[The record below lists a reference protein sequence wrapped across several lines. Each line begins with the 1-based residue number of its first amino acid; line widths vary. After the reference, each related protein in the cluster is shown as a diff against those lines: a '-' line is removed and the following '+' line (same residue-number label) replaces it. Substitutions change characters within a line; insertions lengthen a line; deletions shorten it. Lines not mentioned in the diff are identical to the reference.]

1 MQKETAAS
9 SYYIKVNK
17 LRWWK
22 ITAIVGS
29 FEKSQWNMMWQHS
42 RFEKSTI
49 VTQHRPPHH
58 VRFSWHPCILLIAAT
73 ISKQSYL
80 DSFELWEF
88 LIRTTQKVFGFT
100 PAHYSSNTFC
110 FFHPLPLKSC
120 VLSSAHTAFR
130 SWNAN
135 ILSNLKSCSIKS
147 PWTYRGRKSP
157 RNRKD
162 REFQPIQ
169 A

>member
-1 MQKETAAS
+1 
-9 SYYIKVNK
+9 
-17 LRWWK
+17 
-22 ITAIVGS
+22 
-29 FEKSQWNMMWQHS
+29 MWQHS

-58 VRFSWHPCILLIAAT
+58 VRFSWHPCILLITAT

-135 ILSNLKSCSIKS
+135 IPSNLKSCSIKS

-157 RNRKD
+157 RNKKD
-162 REFQPIQ
+162 RAANLSLFRHSGNFSSKGKHSLEFY
-169 A
+169 ANCFETKA